1 MELLELSFV
10 RLATPTLSGML
21 SSLVYSIV
29 FLLTVNSV
37 FQEYYQTHQ
46 LKNTSPSTI
55 SWIGSIQ
62 IFFLFGG
69 NLFGGPL
76 FDRFGAKVSFPAE
89 LFLPSMYAD
98 DISSR

>member
-1 MELLELSFV
+1 
-10 RLATPTLSGML
+10 
-21 SSLVYSIV
+21 LVYSIV

-76 FDRFGAKVSFPAE
+76 FDRLGVKVSFSAE
-89 LFLPSMYAD
+89 LFLLAMYTD